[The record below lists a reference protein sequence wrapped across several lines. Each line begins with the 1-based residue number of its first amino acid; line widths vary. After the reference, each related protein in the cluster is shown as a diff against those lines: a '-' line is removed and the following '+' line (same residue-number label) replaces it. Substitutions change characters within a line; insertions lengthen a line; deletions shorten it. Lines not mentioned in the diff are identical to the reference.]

1 MVYKKFKFLSW
12 VLVLVMCA
20 TFAISALLPE
30 GKRVDISADSSK
42 EFSLSEDD
50 SLGFADTS
58 AAFDKSNV
66 VNVNANV
73 QGKHWM
79 IVSLKGESL
88 SETHGSSL
96 QEYAKSARGKREADK
111 LLSKQAKFLSAL
123 RGEGIPFEYKYGY
136 TLLANAVAIK
146 ADVKYANRISGM
158 DGVKSVNISEYYYAP
173 KDSAVTND
181 ANVWGTG
188 IYKVDEEI
196 AAEYNGRGHGRRR
209 PRYGAGRQP
218 QGFFDQP
225 FG

>member
-79 IVSLKGESL
+79 IVSLKGEESIRNTRL
-88 SETHGSSL
+88 FAAGVREIR
-96 QEYAKSARGKREADK
+96 AR
-111 LLSKQAKFLSAL
+111 QA
-123 RGEGIPFEYKYGY
+123 R
-136 TLLANAVAIK
+136 
-146 ADVKYANRISGM
+146 SG
-158 DGVKSVNISEYYYAP
+158 
-173 KDSAVTND
+173 
-181 ANVWGTG
+181 
-188 IYKVDEEI
+188 
-196 AAEYNGRGHGRRR
+196 
-209 PRYGAGRQP
+209 
-218 QGFFDQP
+218 
-225 FG
+225 

>member
-96 QEYAKSARGKREADK
+96 QEYAKSAR
-111 LLSKQAKFLSAL
+111 QA
-123 RGEGIPFEYKYGY
+123 R
-136 TLLANAVAIK
+136 
-146 ADVKYANRISGM
+146 SG
-158 DGVKSVNISEYYYAP
+158 
-173 KDSAVTND
+173 
-181 ANVWGTG
+181 
-188 IYKVDEEI
+188 
-196 AAEYNGRGHGRRR
+196 
-209 PRYGAGRQP
+209 
-218 QGFFDQP
+218 
-225 FG
+225 